1 MKIRKYVYRGICIA
15 AVLLGAVLGY
25 AASAAKGG
33 GFLDLSNVAGYF
45 LYTAAALLAA
55 SEVTAGIFGWRR

>member
-1 MKIRKYVYRGICIA
+1 MTIRKYVDRGICIA
-15 AVLLGAVLGY
+15 AVLLGAVLVY
-25 AASAAKGG
+25 AASIAKGG

>member
-1 MKIRKYVYRGICIA
+1 MKIRKYVNRRICIA
-15 AVLLGAVLGY
+15 AVLLGAVLVY
-25 AASAAKGG
+25 AASIAKGG

-55 SEVTAGIFGWRR
+55 SGVTAGIFGWRR